1 MFEGV
6 SKFSINISINNEINV
21 QISIQNF
28 LEHVIMPKIVYQR
41 FYVSNFMKQIQ
52 N

>member
-1 MFEGV
+1 MSKLV
-6 SKFSINISINNEINV
+6 SRTV
-21 QISIQNF
+21 